1 VEFVNQLKAPAVLMG
16 LGLDTDNIHSP
27 NEHFSLK
34 SFELGIKSSA
44 LFFDEYSKISK

>member
-1 VEFVNQLKAPAVLMG
+1 MG

-34 SFELGIKSSA
+34 SFELGIISSVY
-44 LFFDEYSKISK
+44 FFDEYSKLNN